1 MTAEKDQIKLLGS
14 QILIVKIFQQ
24 EIILGLI

>member
-14 QILIVKIFQQ
+14 QILIVKILQQ
-24 EIILGLI
+24 DIILGLI